1 MSPFL
6 PQIKAKDLVRVAKQ
20 LGFELDRQKGSH
32 AVFYRDSDK
41 ARVVIPMQHYPPEML
56 HLVIERAASIKFC
69 PTGSIRFAPASFNES
84 PDRSL
89 PTPLSPVGRSPLL

>member
-6 PQIKAKDLVRVAKQ
+6 PQVKAKDVVRVAKQ

-41 ARVVIPMQHYPPEML
+41 ARVVIPMHAGVDIKPKTLHGIIDDLRITPE
-56 HLVIERAASIKFC
+56 KFK
-69 PTGSIRFAPASFNES
+69 E
-84 PDRSL
+84 
-89 PTPLSPVGRSPLL
+89 LL

>member
-41 ARVVIPMQHYPPEML
+41 ARVVIPMHAGVDIKPKTLHGIIDDMRITPEKL
-56 HLVIERAASIKFC
+56 KE
-69 PTGSIRFAPASFNES
+69 
-84 PDRSL
+84 
-89 PTPLSPVGRSPLL
+89 LL